1 MGQERAV
8 SWDLTKDVQWV
19 ELQVPARAEGI
30 AAAARSWSTM
40 PTAAEL
46 LSKKVADA
54 DLAKQQGSIGKAAGG
69 KDQPSRMD
77 AGEDP
82 TVVRPGARSEGES
95 CKDVQG
101 I

>member
-1 MGQERAV
+1 M

-69 KDQPSRMD
+69 KEQPSRMD

-82 TVVRPGARSEGES
+82 TVESPGGRSEGES
-95 CKDVQG
+95 GTSIQRV
-101 I
+101 